1 MMKRFF
7 LLMLTLTLSS
17 SFMFAQRLQ
26 QKMGRGVVA
35 VNRSGSSIRSVTS
48 TGGQGN
54 LISWRKLAQE
64 PEGTTYNVY
73 RRTVGTASWTKVNST
88 PLKKTNYAPSS
99 LTADTEYA
107 VTAIVNG
114 VEGEMSEPFLYKTQP
129 YPNVWFNFDFDDEA
143 SEPGE
148 YDDY

>member
-88 PLKKTNYAPSS
+88 PLKKAAIYLFFIKDDPFCIVSVILNQAECVSQNFSNSS
-99 LTADTEYA
+99 TGIGLE
-107 VTAIVNG
+107 
-114 VEGEMSEPFLYKTQP
+114 KK
-129 YPNVWFNFDFDDEA
+129 
-143 SEPGE
+143 
-148 YDDY
+148 